1 MEQRAH
7 CTRCFFCQKWTPCW
21 SSRSRIIG
29 LRDVVQLMRYKPK
42 SIAAKPMR
50 LTLPVSCAKP
60 ASGHDAA
67 PPSSVMKR
75 VKTVR
80 SGKRSLG
87 SVLREAFSGKRSAI
101 ATITG
106 NTFPIQGVAHGRP
119 DEKMRC
125 MSTQRWTV
133 RPVSGAGSKWVSHD
147 RPRRAQH
154 T

>member
-1 MEQRAH
+1 
-7 CTRCFFCQKWTPCW
+7 
-21 SSRSRIIG
+21 
-29 LRDVVQLMRYKPK
+29 MRYKPK